1 MIKLK
6 QLLLVVTLLV
16 SAQSYG
22 TYQNK
27 KSIDETEKIF
37 LTAKVWGFLKYY
49 HPSVASGNYNWDEVF
64 YRWVKEVHMID
75 SADQLSDY
83 LLDEIKLLGEIE
95 ACKKC
100 RKPSKEIYFEKNFD
114 LSWISDSSN
123 FSSDL
128 IEQLLHIEANRFIKD
143 QYYVEPDYAQH
154 VKFINEP
161 DYSGELWV
169 KEEFRLLTLIKFWN
183 AVEYFYPYKY
193 LIDEKWDNVLKE
205 MIPRFMDVT
214 DELKFHL
221 LIRELTI
228 KIDDSHAFF
237 RSPKLKEFF
246 GEKQFPFN
254 YTFVDDQVVITHLL
268 DDSLARINDFQVGD
282 VVLEI
287 DGERV
292 LTKYEQ
298 TKKYY
303 NGSNELTKRNYS
315 FVGLLRGH
323 TDQVS
328 MTYERGG
335 VISTKTVN
343 RYSRSEISFNYPE
356 KPLWKKINEH
366 IGYVDVTSL
375 TEKNLDEVMESLFEM
390 KSIIFDVRGYPE
402 FILYEL
408 AKYTLNEPVEF
419 FRAIRPDYTYPGKFI
434 WRDTFTIGKRNKNAY
449 SGKVIILINEDTQSL
464 AEFTAMSLQAVE
476 NSITVGHQTSAA
488 NGDVSTYTFFDECT
502 TWISGL
508 GAYYHNMDQ
517 TQRIGLKVDVEVYE
531 TLEGIRE
538 GRDELLEKA
547 IQVAQKN

>member
-83 LLDEIKLLGEIE
+83 LLDEIKLLGEME

-282 VVLEI
+282 VILEI

-298 TKKYY
+298 TKFKEEQIDIA
-303 NGSNELTKRNYS
+303 GFEAGKVVAS
-315 FVGLLRGH
+315 
-323 TDQVS
+323 
-328 MTYERGG
+328 
-335 VISTKTVN
+335 
-343 RYSRSEISFNYPE
+343 
-356 KPLWKKINEH
+356 KPL
-366 IGYVDVTSL
+366 
-375 TEKNLDEVMESLFEM
+375 M
-390 KSIIFDVRGYPE
+390 KLVEII
-402 FILYEL
+402 
-408 AKYTLNEPVEF
+408 
-419 FRAIRPDYTYPGKFI
+419 
-434 WRDTFTIGKRNKNAY
+434 
-449 SGKVIILINEDTQSL
+449 
-464 AEFTAMSLQAVE
+464 
-476 NSITVGHQTSAA
+476 
-488 NGDVSTYTFFDECT
+488 
-502 TWISGL
+502 
-508 GAYYHNMDQ
+508 
-517 TQRIGLKVDVEVYE
+517 
-531 TLEGIRE
+531 
-538 GRDELLEKA
+538 
-547 IQVAQKN
+547 